1 MCPEIK
7 KGILKLPGA
16 LDRGRN
22 WACWLQFGLQSEGE
36 GDTKI
41 PVTIFVKSVAKGN
54 ATFFPK
60 YSKDSKEK
68 GRNYIRSYFHEVDKS
83 MSKFLLESF

>member
-41 PVTIFVKSVAKGN
+41 PVTIFVKSVAKGM
-54 ATFFPK
+54 FC
-60 YSKDSKEK
+60 S
-68 GRNYIRSYFHEVDKS
+68 FHEIFKGLIS
-83 MSKFLLESF
+83 GCLG